1 MKLNIKNIKNLP
13 WIISGVSI
21 ILLFIFVGTIR
32 ILVPKIDEYSENLK
46 SWVNEESDYKI
57 DFSKVKAQWTLSGPE
72 LIFLNPEIKEK
83 LSSKTIISAHE
94 VRAEIDVFD
103 FLLGRSLALDQLKLN
118 KIDLHLSYTKEDG
131 FLFQDI
137 DYAVISSFFDNKKN
151 EAIVFSLIGQEIRL
165 HIDLPNL
172 NQNIDLMIPEIRID
186 SSDEELKVDTFFDV
200 PERLGE
206 SLLISASK
214 RVIEDDPSLGWRLY
228 VEGESLN
235 INDWLNLFSYKFER
249 DLHGIINID
258 AWLQLNLHGLGKLTA
273 DLSIDDF
280 FVDDNTNDSLDLKSR
295 FEFSANEFGWF
306 AAADKLQFSSNEGTS
321 PESRIQLQA
330 QNNGETTTLD
340 MSISLISLE
349 DLKHFRG
356 WVNQENF
363 DYLYDLN
370 PKGLLRDTRL
380 NISDLDE
387 VTERFDLSTQ
397 FDGVSFLFSDNLRS
411 ITSISEINGMYGEFF
426 FNQVG
431 GRIEMDSKNLHIASE
446 DYMDDSLLLDKV
458 KGSII
463 WRRNSKGL
471 KVLSDQIDLGNSA
484 FRSSTSIEISW
495 LKDQRFPYVD
505 IDSYW
510 NIDDV
515 QLFKGF
521 LPKKALNPVLY
532 QWVQDAFL
540 SGRIEHGTT
549 RIIGLLE
556 NFPFKDREGIFQITA
571 QAKEMILRYAKGW
584 PNAKIHEMEFEV
596 DSNRIFSSKNYSINA
611 GIELSDASIEIKDL
625 SNPVLEFNINSS
637 SDLIPMNNF
646 LMLSPINNYFGGIL
660 EDITVSGAADYEVDI
675 RLPLRI
681 VNRDQY
687 DFDTKLHIND
697 ASLQLDGI
705 DPSIENLQGSLYVS
719 RSDVASE
726 NLRAD
731 WLGSKIKIDVS
742 KADEDNHFI
751 NSIISLVG
759 TTSISNFEKRFNFS
773 FNDSLAGTS
782 DYQVDISIPK
792 YDIPNPKPFFV
803 KIRSKLDDIDI
814 NLPAPFEELSR
825 SSSILDADLF
835 FPNSGIISIQG
846 GIGSAVNWNM
856 DYSREEVQWIFDRG
870 ILAFGHHSNDPLDSR
885 GLHIRGQTN
894 KINLNNW
901 LDLTA
906 SDTSEKDISFKD
918 LIRSVD
924 LSVKKFNLFG
934 RSFKDQRIVMNK
946 GSNEWIIDLFGSD
959 AEGLINFPYLI
970 NDEQPIEL
978 DMKVLNIS
986 LPEGDWASSVSD
998 PRQYPPISINID
1010 NFSFSNHHFGSIRA
1024 DFVRFEDG
1032 LRAVDINTQDDSFSI
1047 TANAGWV
1054 ADESSG
1060 IGTHTY
1066 VDASLTSTNV
1076 ADTLLKLNYQP
1087 IIDSNDMKL
1096 DIDVKWQGGPREDYL
1111 EYIQGE
1117 VGVSI
1122 GAGQLEEVNPGA
1134 GRVFG
1139 LLSIVALPR
1148 RLSLDFRDVIDKGFG
1163 FDEIL
1168 GAFNVK
1174 EGSASTCNLSLKGP
1188 AADIGVLGSVD
1199 LVEMNYKQKAIVSTN
1214 FGNTLPIVG
1223 AVVAGPPAAAA
1234 LLLFS
1239 QIFKKPLKEMAQI
1252 YYDIGGSFDD
1262 PNVGNSNADSF
1273 ARMINEYECSL

>member
-1 MKLNIKNIKNLP
+1 MKLNIKNLS
-13 WIISGVSI
+13 WIIFGVSI
-21 ILLFIFVGTIR
+21 IFLFIFVGTAR

-46 SWVNEESDYKI
+46 SWANEESDYKI
-57 DFSKVKAQWTLSGPE
+57 DFSRVKIEWTLNGPE
-72 LIFLNPEIKEK
+72 LIFLKPEIKEK
-83 LSSKTIISAHE
+83 ISNKTIISTHE
-94 VRAEIDVFD
+94 VRAEIDVFS
-103 FLLGRSLALDQLKLN
+103 FLLDRSLALDQLKLN

-131 FLFQDI
+131 FLLQDI
-137 DYAVISSFFDNKKN
+137 DYALISSFFDDNKD
-151 EAIVFSLIGQEIRL
+151 ETIVFSLIGKEIRL

-172 NQNIDLMIPEIRID
+172 NQNIDLMIPEIIID
-186 SSDEELKVDTFFDV
+186 SSHEELKVDTFFDV
-200 PERLGE
+200 PEKLGE

-214 RVIEDDPSLGWRLY
+214 RVVEDGPSLGWRLY
-228 VEGESLN
+228 IEGESLN
-235 INDWLNLFSYKFER
+235 INDWLNFFSYKIKR

-258 AWLQLNLHGLGKLTA
+258 AWLELNLNGLERVTA

-295 FEFSANEFGWF
+295 FEFSANDFGWF
-306 AAADKLQFSSNEGTS
+306 AAADKLQFSSKEGTS
-321 PESRIQLQA
+321 SESRVQLQA

-340 MSISLISLE
+340 TSISLISLE
-349 DLKHFRG
+349 DLKHFRS
-356 WVNQENF
+356 WIDQENF

-370 PKGLLRDTRL
+370 PKGLLRDIRL

-387 VTERFDLSTQ
+387 ITERFDFSTQ
-397 FDGVSFLFSDNLRS
+397 FDGVSLLFSDNLRS

-426 FNQVG
+426 FNQAG
-431 GRIEMDSKNLHIASE
+431 GRIEMDSKNMHIVSQ
-446 DYMDDSLLLDKV
+446 DYTDDGLLSNKA

-463 WRRNSKGL
+463 WRTNSKGL
-471 KVLSDQIDLGNSA
+471 RVLSDQIDLENSV
-484 FRSSTSIEISW
+484 FKSSTSIEMSW
-495 LKDQRFPYVD
+495 LNSQRLPYID
-505 IDSYW
+505 IDSHW

-521 LPKKALNPVLY
+521 LPKKTLNPVLY

-540 SGRIEHGTT
+540 SGRIKHGRT

-556 NFPFKDREGIFQITA
+556 NFPFKNKEGIFRITA
-571 QAKEMILRYAKGW
+571 EANEMILRYAKGW
-584 PNAKIHEMEFEV
+584 PNAKIHEMEFEM
-596 DSNRIFSSKNYSINA
+596 DGNRMFSSKNYSIHA
-611 GIELSDASIEIKDL
+611 GIELSDAIIEIKDL
-625 SNPVLEFNINSS
+625 SNPILEFNINSS

-646 LMLSPINNYFGGIL
+646 LMLSPVNNYFGGML
-660 EDITVSGAADYEVDI
+660 EDITASGAADYEVDI

-687 DFDTKLHIND
+687 DFDTKLDIND
-697 ASLQLDGI
+697 ASLQVDGI

-719 RSDVASE
+719 RSDVASK

-731 WLGSKIKIDVS
+731 WLGSQITIDAS

-751 NSIISLVG
+751 NSIISLEG

-773 FNDSLAGTS
+773 FNDSLRGTS
-782 DYQVDISIPK
+782 NYQVDINIPK
-792 YDIPNPKPFFV
+792 YDITNPKPFFV
-803 KIRSKLDDIDI
+803 KIRSKLNNIDI
-814 NLPAPFEELSR
+814 NLPAPFEELSK
-825 SSSILDADLF
+825 SSKVLDTDLF
-835 FPNSGIISIQG
+835 FPTSGVISIQG
-846 GIGSAVNWNM
+846 GIDSDVNWSVN
-856 DYSREEVQWIFDRG
+856 YSREEVQWVFDRG

-894 KINLNNW
+894 KVNLNNW
-901 LDLTA
+901 LDLTT
-906 SDTSEKDISFKD
+906 SDTSEQDISFKD

-924 LSVKKFNLFG
+924 LSAKKFNLFG
-934 RSFKDQRIVMNK
+934 RSFKNQRIVMNK
-946 GSNEWIIDLFGSD
+946 GSNEWIIDVFGSD
-959 AEGLINFPYLI
+959 AEGLINLPYLI

-978 DMKVLNIS
+978 DMKVLNIN
-986 LPEGDWASSVSD
+986 LPEGDWTSSFSD
-998 PRQYPPISINID
+998 PRQFPPIAINID

-1024 DFVRFEDG
+1024 DFDKFEDG
-1032 LRAVDINTQDDSFSI
+1032 LRAVDINTQDDSFAI

-1054 ADESSG
+1054 VDESSG
-1060 IGTHTY
+1060 MGVHTY
-1066 VDASLTSTNV
+1066 LDASLASTNV
-1076 ADTLLKLNYQP
+1076 ADTLLKLDYQP

-1111 EYIQGE
+1111 EYLQGE
-1117 VGVSI
+1117 VGVRI

-1168 GAFNVK
+1168 GTFNVK
-1174 EGSASTCNLSLKGP
+1174 QGRASTCNLSLKGP
-1188 AADIGVLGSVD
+1188 AADIGILGSVD
-1199 LVEMNYKQKAIVSTN
+1199 LVGMNYKQKAIVSTN

-1239 QIFKKPLKEMAQI
+1239 QIFKKPLQEMAQI

-1262 PNVGNSNADSF
+1262 PNVENINADSF